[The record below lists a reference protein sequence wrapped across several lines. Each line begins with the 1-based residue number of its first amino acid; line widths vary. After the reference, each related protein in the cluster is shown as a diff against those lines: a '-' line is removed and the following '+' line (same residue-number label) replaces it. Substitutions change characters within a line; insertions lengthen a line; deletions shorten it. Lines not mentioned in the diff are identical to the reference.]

1 MLAFKRSFINVTD
14 STFLQMTYRDNP
26 VLKPK
31 KKKKKKHRELKGNSY
46 LFWKKMAIN
55 SQKV

>member
-31 KKKKKKHRELKGNSY
+31 KKKNYRELKGNKY

-55 SQKV
+55 SQQV